1 MSDGGSTLNIPQLLV
16 IIVVSFLIFRWY
28 NSPSSAQGQQRP
40 AGSRNAAP
48 RVNPAAV
55 EQISQ
60 MFPQLDRR
68 QIMWDLSRNGNNVA
82 ATTERVLSG
91 RGLETVCHHFD
102 SKERLTDNLQ
112 KPPPSFQPPMPPQAQ
127 ARPAQREP
135 VATPSQPDLI
145 TRYKLASKIQDE
157 DAAPQEEAPKKPSWS
172 QNKAERQRNLQ
183 RRREEMILAARRKML
198 EKDKAKAAQS

>member
-91 RGLETVCHHFD
+91 RGLETVC
-102 SKERLTDNLQ
+102 
-112 KPPPSFQPPMPPQAQ
+112 
-127 ARPAQREP
+127 
-135 VATPSQPDLI
+135 
-145 TRYKLASKIQDE
+145 RYFLAST
-157 DAAPQEEAPKKPSWS
+157 
-172 QNKAERQRNLQ
+172 QRTT
-183 RRREEMILAARRKML
+183 
-198 EKDKAKAAQS
+198 D

>member
-28 NSPSSAQGQQRP
+28 NSPSSAQGHQRP
-40 AGSRNAAP
+40 AGSRDAAP

-55 EQISQ
+55 EQILQ

-68 QIMWDLSRNGNNVA
+68 QVMWDLSRNGNNVT
-82 ATTERVLSG
+82 ATTERVLGG
-91 RGLETVCHHFD
+91 RGLEV
-102 SKERLTDNLQ
+102 
-112 KPPPSFQPPMPPQAQ
+112 PPPSFQPPMPPPPR

-135 VATPSQPDLI
+135 AMTPSQPDLI

-157 DAAPQEEAPKKPSWS
+157 DAAPLEEAPKKSSWS
-172 QNKAERQRNLQ
+172 QNKAERQQNLQ
-183 RRREEMILAARRKML
+183 RRREEMVLAARRKML